1 MPSRITSRFA
11 DQSDILD
18 ILELLWEMHEESGLG
33 SLNVGKVIQKTQDTL
48 NNGLI
53 IIAEQ
58 DAKIIGTI
66 GLNKFQFWWSDDWAL
81 GDQWSFVTKEKRK

>member
-58 DAKIIGTI
+58 DDKIIGTI

>member
-1 MPSRITSRFA
+1 
-11 DQSDILD
+11 
-18 ILELLWEMHEESGLG
+18 MHEESGLG
-33 SLNVGKVIQKTQDTL
+33 SLNVGKVNQKTQDTL

-66 GLNKFQFWWSDDWAL
+66 GLMIIKYIII
-81 GDQWSFVTKEKRK
+81 